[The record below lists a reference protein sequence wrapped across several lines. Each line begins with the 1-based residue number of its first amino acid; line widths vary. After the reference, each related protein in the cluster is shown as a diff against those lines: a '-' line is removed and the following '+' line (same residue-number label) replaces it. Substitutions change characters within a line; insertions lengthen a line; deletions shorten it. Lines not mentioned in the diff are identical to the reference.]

1 MFKYLKDGF
10 FLTLVYSL
18 AFYLLLVLF
27 VSIYMY
33 IYGVMY
39 QKGYI
44 FIDLLVEYGFDF
56 VKYLIVGAFIGF
68 VKHNLNYFG
77 DKLGWSSK
85 KDDE

>member
-77 DKLGWSSK
+77 DKLGWSNK

>member
-1 MFKYLKDGF
+1 MFKYLKDGLL
-10 FLTLVYSL
+10 LTLVYSL

-27 VSIYMY
+27 VSIYIY
-33 IYGVMY
+33 IYGVIY